1 MSQVLKRTPFSPKEE
16 AELHDT
22 IGEFY
27 DDPLGYVMYAF
38 EWGKG
43 DLEEFD
49 GPDTWQR
56 EFFEDIGRRL
66 RKDPDANIREAVAS
80 GHGIGKFLIDSSD
93 LHYSDG
99 SKGSIGAAKVGD
111 CIMGGDGRSCTVTGV
126 YPQGVKPL
134 YRVTF
139 SDGASVLAGA
149 EHLWAVTERRG
160 RSRGEPFRVLSTE
173 QIKERGIRR
182 RWQIPMC
189 GAVQWPARDL
199 PLHPYVMGYCIANGA
214 FKAGSRTVSFSSTD
228 ADVVQRIGSLLPKGF
243 HANGSSGAYAIST
256 NSGPCST
263 PGANTVF
270 TAIESMGL
278 AGVHSQDK
286 FIPEEY
292 LRSCVADRLALLQ
305 GLMDADG
312 CCGTRKG
319 RAGRRSLYST
329 SSARLRDQIVELVQS
344 LGGVASFCTDDRRG
358 RVIFDGKGA
367 TQFVNYQL
375 SINMPLEFV
384 PFFCARKREP
394 YEEWLRSGRKRAP
407 IRAIESIEYE
417 CDARCTCISVDNAD
431 CLYLTDDFIVTHN
444 TAEVAMLIL
453 WAMSTRGPN
462 FSGVVTANTMTQLNT
477 KTWRELA
484 LWHKRAINS
493 HWFKWSATKFWHID
507 HPETWYTSAEPN
519 TEHNSEAFAGR
530 HAHDKLIIFDEASG
544 IPDKIWEVTNGA
556 MTDARSIWCVFGNPT
571 RNTGVFR
578 ECFEVDKRWATRH
591 IDSRTS
597 RFTDKKELEEQIAAN
612 GGEDS
617 DYTRVRIRGLFPR
630 RGSEQFISSEM
641 VDHAM
646 VRDVPFEAYCY
657 LPVVI
662 GVDIARYGDDK
673 SVICIRQGRKVH
685 EFRKYRGIDT
695 MEMAVKVVLA
705 IKEFKAAITFVDGVG
720 VGAGVVDRLRMLGY
734 DVVEVNA
741 GEVARDETVYSNKRT
756 EMWNE
761 MRDWLRGGSVPADSE
776 VRAALIGVEYFYD
789 DRERVRLERKKDTK
803 SRAGESPDEGD
814 ALAHTFAEPL
824 GDLSKGSFE
833 PDDSF
838 EPDAAA

>member
-80 GHGIGKFLIDSSD
+80 GHGIGK
-93 LHYSDG
+93 
-99 SKGSIGAAKVGD
+99 
-111 CIMGGDGRSCTVTGV
+111 
-126 YPQGVKPL
+126 
-134 YRVTF
+134 
-139 SDGASVLAGA
+139 
-149 EHLWAVTERRG
+149 
-160 RSRGEPFRVLSTE
+160 
-173 QIKERGIRR
+173 
-182 RWQIPMC
+182 
-189 GAVQWPARDL
+189 
-199 PLHPYVMGYCIANGA
+199 
-214 FKAGSRTVSFSSTD
+214 
-228 ADVVQRIGSLLPKGF
+228 
-243 HANGSSGAYAIST
+243 
-256 NSGPCST
+256 
-263 PGANTVF
+263 
-270 TAIESMGL
+270 
-278 AGVHSQDK
+278 
-286 FIPEEY
+286 
-292 LRSCVADRLALLQ
+292 
-305 GLMDADG
+305 
-312 CCGTRKG
+312 
-319 RAGRRSLYST
+319 
-329 SSARLRDQIVELVQS
+329 
-344 LGGVASFCTDDRRG
+344 
-358 RVIFDGKGA
+358 
-367 TQFVNYQL
+367 
-375 SINMPLEFV
+375 
-384 PFFCARKREP
+384 
-394 YEEWLRSGRKRAP
+394 
-407 IRAIESIEYE
+407 
-417 CDARCTCISVDNAD
+417 
-431 CLYLTDDFIVTHN
+431 

-761 MRDWLRGGSVPADSE
+761 MRDWLRGGSIPADSE